1 MNRND
6 EIPSRIEELLE
17 KPYWVI
23 DILPCQVPE
32 ESAGQYF
39 AIEEF
44 FLKDPHNAELRRRF
58 VQILLKLNCYYDFL
72 VYRNDKEVIKNPS
85 PEQLEEM
92 ILRNT
97 DIVDILLEEAMIVIR
112 YDDTYMTVYDPDEK
126 LLNILKP
133 LATSN
138 GLFLWKP
145 DQE

>member
-17 KPYWVI
+17 RPWWVI
-23 DILPCQVPE
+23 DLLPYQVPE
-32 ESAGQYF
+32 ESLGQYF
-39 AIEEF
+39 AIEEY
-44 FLKDPHNAELRRRF
+44 FLKDPQNKRLRQCF

-72 VYRNDKEVIKNPS
+72 IYRNDEIIRNPS

-92 ILRNT
+92 ILQNT
-97 DIVDILLEEAMIVIR
+97 DIVDIILEEAMIVVR